1 MTKQQIKN
9 RIDEI
14 EERLWDLNMID
25 RWSRREEQEV
35 DTLRKELRTLRQLL
49 RTMEE

>member
-35 DTLRKELRTLRQLL
+35 DALRKELRTLRQLL